1 METRYETYLHTTEA
15 LMQFIHQF
23 KQSVYFPAKLRSV
36 TQCDSP
42 AQVLYFSHC
51 GAMTVSIE
59 VSPLLILLHSA
70 RPLLGEK

>member
-1 METRYETYLHTTEA
+1 METRYETYLDTTEA
-15 LMQFIHQF
+15 LMQFIHLF
-23 KQSVYFPAKLRSV
+23 KQSVYFQAKLRSV

-59 VSPLLILLHSA
+59 VSPLLILLRSA